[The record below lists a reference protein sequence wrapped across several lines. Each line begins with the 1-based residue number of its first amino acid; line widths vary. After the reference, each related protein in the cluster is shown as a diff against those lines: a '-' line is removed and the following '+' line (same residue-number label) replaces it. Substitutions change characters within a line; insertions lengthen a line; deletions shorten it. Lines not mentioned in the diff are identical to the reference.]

1 MEQFNIFPV
10 TTIKQP
16 KTGQILIA
24 EPLLNDPNFTRSV
37 ILLCEHGDEGSVG
50 FVLNVLSDLTL
61 NDLVQHMQSS
71 NILLYQGGPVQ
82 ADTIHMLHRV
92 PEAIN
97 GGMEVAKNIYWGGS
111 YDELKELVWTDNCED
126 SDIRLFM
133 GYSGWG
139 PGQLENEISE
149 GTWLITDATDQ
160 LLFDTAPQDIWKKAI
175 ELLGKKYA
183 YLANMPTDPQL
194 N

>member
-10 TTIKQP
+10 TSVKQP
-16 KTGQILIA
+16 KSGQVLIA

-37 ILLCEHGDEGSVG
+37 ILLCEHSNEGSVG
-50 FVLNVLSDLTL
+50 FVLNQVTELTL
-61 NDLVQHMQSS
+61 NDLAKDIYASH
-71 NILLYQGGPVQ
+71 IGIYQGGPVQ
-82 ADTIHMLHRV
+82 ADTLHMLHRV
-92 PEAIN
+92 PGNIT
-97 GGMEVAKNIYWGGS
+97 GGMEVAKGIYWGGS
-111 YDELKELVWTDNCED
+111 YDELKEMVWNDDCGP

-139 PGQLENEISE
+139 PGQLEKEIKE

-160 LLFDTAPQDIWKKAI
+160 LLFDTDPQDIWKKAI
-175 ELLGKKYA
+175 ELLGRKYA
-183 YLANMPTDPQL
+183 FLANMPTDPQM